1 MSHENKQDELNQIA
15 DNISACTKCE
25 LHKTRTNTVPGHGSC
40 DAKVLFIGEAPGEQ
54 EDKEGIPFC
63 GRAGK
68 FLDEMIESI
77 GYKREDVFICNTLKC
92 RPPENRDPKD
102 KEKEVCKP
110 YLLKQVSVIE
120 PRLIVTLG
128 RHSTETYLPGTG
140 GISKLH
146 GKPVRRPNGQVYLP
160 LYHPAAALHNGGLRQ
175 TLLDDFARIP
185 GILKKID
192 ETTRSNTDDI
202 EKESADQARHQ
213 SQTPDKAGKQTKLL

>member
-15 DNISACTKCE
+15 DTISACTKCE
-25 LHKTRTNTVPGHGSC
+25 LHKTRTNTVPGHGSA

-54 EDKEGIPFC
+54 EDLKGIPFC
-63 GRAGK
+63 GRAGD

-77 GYKREDVFICNTLKC
+77 GWRREDVFVCNTLKC
-92 RPPENRDPKD
+92 RPPENRDPED

-110 YLLKQVSVIE
+110 YLQKQVEVIR
-120 PRLIVTLG
+120 PKLIVTLG
-128 RHSTETYLPGTG
+128 RHSTATYLPGAG

-175 TLLDDFARIP
+175 TLLDDFAKVP
-185 GILKKID
+185 KILEKI
-192 ETTRSNTDDI
+192 EE
-202 EKESADQARHQ
+202 EKPKEND
-213 SQTPDKAGKQTKLL
+213 PEGKDKSKQVKMF